1 MFKVSLLLLVG
12 SSLAASATPTA
23 TTSFG
28 TLVGS
33 HDLLTGVTSFKGVPY
48 ARAPVGDLRFA
59 APANWTAPYAAGQR
73 DARTYGKTCVSAS
86 QGGGGTSEDCLFLNV
101 FLPPKSA
108 QANNN
113 ISSSSSGGGGL
124 ATMLFIHGGS
134 FVFGAGSEYDGS
146 ALAAQH
152 GVAVVTVN
160 YRLGA
165 FGWLQTSDAN
175 GNRGLQDQRAAIA
188 WVRREGPGAFGLGI
202 EGPGAPGLTIFGESA
217 GAISVNLH
225 LIAPRS
231 AGLFARALMESGLP
245 TAQPHR
251 FATERFANVTAAA
264 GCPGI
269 GAPGLACLRA
279 LSTAGVIAADAAA
292 APSGGNIFTSPQWG
306 PTVDLDEFTGDPAN
320 LMKGGQLHR
329 DVAFAAGSN
338 TDEGWLFIY
347 PSFPTKLS
355 AAGFGAFLRGAITS
369 ADKPFNATLY
379 AAVLALYPPDARAGA
394 DNRPLASALGADI
407 SFVCGARDSV
417 ANMARFAD
425 PSLRHYLY
433 HFAVTNGAGLSL
445 HASELPF
452 VWDEVLARDTP
463 PRAALATAM
472 GGFWSAFARGDAA
485 GMAGWPAYDPDT
497 ADTNALFDV
506 PYAAGAT
513 ETGRRKVYCD
523 FWAAQTNASPMEVAA
538 LRRAFALRR

>member
-12 SSLAASATPTA
+12 SSLAAAAAPTA

-73 DARTYGKTCVSAS
+73 DARKYGATCVSAS
-86 QGGGGTSEDCLFLNV
+86 QGGGTVSEDCLFLNV
-101 FLPPKSA
+101 FLPPMSKPG
-108 QANNN
+108 AN
-113 ISSSSSGGGGL
+113 SSGGGGGL

-146 ALAAQH
+146 ALAARH
-152 GVAVVTVN
+152 GVAVVTIN

-264 GCPGI
+264 GCPAGG

-279 LSTAGVIAADAAA
+279 LSTAGVVAADAAA

-306 PTVDLDEFTGDPAN
+306 PTVDLDEFSDDPAN

-347 PSFPTKLS
+347 PSFPAKLS
-355 AAGFGAFLRGAITS
+355 AAGFGDFLRGAITS

-379 AAVLALYPPDARAGA
+379 AAVLALYPPDASSGA

-417 ANMARFAD
+417 ANMVRFAD
-425 PSLRHYLY
+425 PALRHYLY
-433 HFAVTNGAGLSL
+433 HFAVTNSAGLSL

-452 VWDEVLARDTP
+452 VWDEALARDTP
-463 PRAALATAM
+463 ARAALATAM

-485 GMAGWPAYDPDT
+485 GMAGWPAYDT

-538 LRRAFALRR
+538 LRRTFALRR